1 MGTWKCRQDDYIMRE
16 IPRVLMIMSMKV
28 LSAAVIAT
36 ALTMASYPAAAEFST
51 TLKSACKRDYKR
63 FCGVYGVNDPG
74 LRKCMDKAGRS
85 LSRVCVVALVNSGEI
100 TKERATQRWRQK
112 ID

>member
-1 MGTWKCRQDDYIMRE
+1 M
-16 IPRVLMIMSMKV
+16 MSTKI
-28 LSAAVIAT
+28 LSACVLAT
-36 ALTMASYPAAAEFST
+36 ALTMASYPVAAEIT
-51 TLKSACKRDYKR
+51 AATKIACKRDYKR

-85 LSRVCVVALVNSGEI
+85 LSRKCVKALVRSGEV
-100 TKERATQRWRQK
+100 TKARATKRWHHK

>member
-1 MGTWKCRQDDYIMRE
+1 M
-16 IPRVLMIMSMKV
+16 MSTKL
-28 LSAAVIAT
+28 LSAVVIAA
-36 ALTMASYPAAAEFST
+36 ALTMASYPVAAEITSA
-51 TLKSACKRDYKR
+51 LKSACKRDYKR

-85 LSRVCVVALVNSGEI
+85 LFRVCVKALVRSGEI

-112 ID
+112 VD